1 MFSQVDI
8 GSFGSFTDLSWKNS
22 LKDAG
27 NNVQNFKRLNILYGR
42 NYSGKT
48 TLSRIFRALETG
60 RIPHNYV
67 DPNFTIR
74 GDKGD
79 VTQVGLAGHGYDVR
93 VYNRDFVSDNLNF
106 LVNQTDGEIKTF
118 AIVGEKNKEI
128 EDAITAIQTRLGSV
142 ESKAGL
148 RHELEAKK
156 KERDRTKDNHKTA
169 SDALEGKLRSHANN
183 KIKQNRIYGPAVYN
197 IESIKKDIGLVK
209 KPGFRALTTEEQAA
223 KVNLLKQEALPDIN
237 DTVSIN
243 LNIESISKEAEE
255 LLLRLIEPTLPIQEL
270 LNETALQMWV
280 KEGIPLHKDKR
291 DTCAFCR
298 QNLPHD
304 IWQVLGSHFSKES
317 SALESSIDSCLTSI
331 TTEIQAIPNFLTLTG
346 DKFYAEEKILFENS
360 KIELSE
366 HLKDYMQDLKAL
378 QAALDKRKNAIF
390 QQVLMPVYIHNPTA
404 IQQCVGDINALI
416 VKNNDRTI
424 SLENDKST
432 ARESLRLTDVASFIA
447 DITYDNEFARIASLK
462 SDANTANTAFTET
475 EAEIFEQETEVTRLQ
490 GQQKDERKGA
500 ERVNEL
506 LSHFFGHDGIELEA
520 KDNVENTSVKF
531 EVTRD
536 GKSAYNLSEGEC
548 SLIAFCYFMAKLEEL
563 ESKGKDLIIYIDD
576 PISSLDGNHIFFMFS
591 LIESLIAKPIKN
603 LDGTNSY
610 RYKQLF
616 ISTHNLDFL
625 KYLKKISL
633 PNERNHGGCQHL
645 IVERNGGTSQISLMP
660 SYLRDYITE
669 FNYLFH
675 QIYKCRNQVG
685 ANESHEPY
693 YGFGNN
699 LRKFLEAFLFFK
711 FPHHDDKNDAFE
723 RIKKFFG
730 EEDSTAIALVNRLN
744 NEFSH
749 LESIPDRGFKP
760 VEIPEISKVANYV
773 LDKIY
778 ASDPHQYNSLLKS
791 IGEPPRLS

>member
-142 ESKAGL
+142 ESKVGL

-548 SLIAFCYFMAKLEEL
+548 SLIAFCYFMAKLEEP